1 MIKHLAT
8 VVDDPDLAQAHV
20 RMLAESAREIGADLA
35 VTMLT
40 AAPMVAAEL
49 APFGGLYL
57 PEAELQADARKDMM
71 ALRADLGKA
80 GNRVSIGGFYG
91 DVSWLA
97 HELRNAD
104 NIADL
109 IVIGPAASWSV
120 PWLRRHTIG
129 TLLMTSG
136 TPLLLLPEGHK
147 LGPIQR
153 AVLGWKASSEA
164 MRAVRDLMFVA
175 QPGGRIDIVSVE
187 KETQDEEDEDLSGC
201 AGVAAYLESHGFEV
215 ACHNVAGSNWT
226 SDQLQLFAVD
236 GGADA
241 LVVGAYAHSRI
252 HEILFGGVTRSLIS
266 MSRLPVL
273 MSR

>member
-20 RMLAESAREIGADLA
+20 RMLAESAHQIGADLA

-109 IVIGPAASWSV
+109 IVIGPTASWSV

-147 LGPIQR
+147 LRPIRR
-153 AVLGWKASSEA
+153 AVLGWKPSSEA

-175 QPGGRIDIVSVE
+175 QPGARIDIVSVA
-187 KETQDEEDEDLSGC
+187 KEGQDEDKDLSGC
-201 AGVAAYLESHGFEV
+201 AGVATYLESHGFEV
-215 ACHNVAGSNWT
+215 ASHSVAGSSWT
-226 SDQLQLFAVD
+226 NDQLQLFAAD
-236 GGADA
+236 SGADA

-252 HEILFGGVTRSLIS
+252 HEILFGGVTRSLIGT
-266 MSRLPVL
+266 SRMPVL